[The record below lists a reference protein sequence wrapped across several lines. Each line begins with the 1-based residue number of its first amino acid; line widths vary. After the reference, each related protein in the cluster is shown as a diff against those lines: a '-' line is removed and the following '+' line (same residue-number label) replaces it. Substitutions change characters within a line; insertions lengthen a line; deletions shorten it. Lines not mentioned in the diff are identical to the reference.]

1 MTPHPVRV
9 AVPLAAALL
18 VLTACQGPV
27 PGPAPASSSAP
38 SAPSATAPSAPPGPA
53 SGGTGASP
61 STAPAEDAVLR
72 QHGVSAAHPAAVEA
86 GMQVLDDG
94 GNAADAAVATA
105 FAVAVVEPYA
115 SGIGGGGSALLA
127 APGEEAT
134 SYDYREVVARHG
146 RIPASGTGVPGFVAG
161 LATIHAEHGSLDWED
176 LLQPAIRLAGEGF
189 PVSEFLAARMR
200 ADYGPA
206 SIQDLE
212 HFHGA
217 GGRPLQAGERLVQQ
231 DLARTMTTLAEQ
243 GPEAFYT
250 GSIADRLATVDG
262 LDAASLESY
271 APEQVDPVGGEFG
284 DYEILSAAPPLPG
297 AAVVQQLQ
305 MAEAL
310 GIEEHAPGS
319 AGYVD
324 RLAAAWTAANGSVAD
339 VLGDPDFVDVPVERL
354 TDPERN
360 AALAQG
366 VDLLAAAAGPSGGQ
380 AAGSLQAA
388 AVPAPAVSGSAVSGS
403 AALETAPAEAG
414 EVTAGNTTHLTVVD
428 RTGFTVSMTNTLT
441 SFWGGAA
448 SASVGGFF
456 LNNQLSRFESEASA
470 ANRPEAGR
478 KSVSWSAP
486 SMVLDGQGRPV
497 LGLGSPGG
505 HQIPN
510 ILSTVLVAWGLQDAE
525 LQQAVDAPRYHLQDG
540 VLAVEQDPSPEL
552 RRLIDRRGWELRRTE
567 RAEAIFG
574 SVQAL
579 QIDYEDG
586 EVTGATD
593 ARREADVAIADATG
607 PKGEG

>member
-18 VLTACQGPV
+18 VLTACQGPA

-38 SAPSATAPSAPPGPA
+38 PAPSATAPEA
-53 SGGTGASP
+53 SSSPTGGDVGASS
-61 STAPAEDAVLR
+61 STAPDEDAVLR
-72 QHGVSAAHPAAVEA
+72 QHGVSAAHPAAVAA

-94 GNAADAAVATA
+94 GNAADAAIATA

-134 SYDYREVVARHG
+134 SYDYREVVAQNG

-161 LATIHAEHGSLDWED
+161 LAQIHDDYGSLDWED

-189 PVSEFLAARMR
+189 PISEFLAARMR

-217 GGRPLQAGERLVQQ
+217 GGRPLQAGERLVQR

-250 GSIADRLATVDG
+250 GSIAGRLAEVDG
-262 LDAASLESY
+262 LDAASLEAY
-271 APEQVDPVGGEFG
+271 APERVDPVGGEFG
-284 DYEILSAAPPLPG
+284 DYEVLSAAPPLPG
-297 AAVVQQLQ
+297 AAVIQQLQ
-305 MAEAL
+305 IAEAL
-310 GIEEHAPGS
+310 GIEEHAPGT

-339 VLGDPDFVDVPVERL
+339 VLGDPDFVEVPVERL
-354 TDPERN
+354 TDPGRN
-360 AALAQG
+360 AALAER
-366 VDLLAAAAGPSGGQ
+366 VDLLTAAAGPSGDP
-380 AAGSLQAA
+380 AGALQAA
-388 AVPAPAVSGSAVSGS
+388 AVPAS
-403 AALETAPAEAG
+403 AAPEAAPGPPG
-414 EVTAGNTTHLTVVD
+414 EVAAGNTTHLTVVD

-448 SASVGGFF
+448 SSSVGGFF

-470 ANRPEAGR
+470 ANRPAAGR

-510 ILSTVLVAWGLQDAE
+510 ILATVLVAWGLQGAD

-540 VLAVEQDPSPEL
+540 VLAVEQAPSPEL
-552 RRLIDRRGWELRRTE
+552 RRLIDRRGWQLRRTE

-593 ARREADVAIADATG
+593 DRREADVAIADATG